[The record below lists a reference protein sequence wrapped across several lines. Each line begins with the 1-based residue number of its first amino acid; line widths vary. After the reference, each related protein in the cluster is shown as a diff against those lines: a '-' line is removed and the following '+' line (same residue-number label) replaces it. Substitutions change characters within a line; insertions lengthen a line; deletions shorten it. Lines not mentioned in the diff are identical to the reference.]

1 MFVILAKLLASLVS
15 ILYHCILRD
24 YLYANVYNIAV
35 IWSVDTNDWYLPSD
49 PSFNPQWITNNVTE
63 WASKNTTQG
72 GVSLAHDLYKET
84 VDAALNYLP
93 ILEDAYNLKTVA
105 QCNSQAPYKE
115 GNGTAG
121 GKNGTQP
128 SASSSAGASASSKPS
143 SEPGN
148 KKEDAEKDSV
158 TKGQENDESAAS
170 TLVMSA
176 TSMLLVLAA
185 AAALSA

>member
-1 MFVILAKLLASLVS
+1 M
-15 ILYHCILRD
+15 
-24 YLYANVYNIAV
+24 YNIAV

-49 PSFNPQWITNNVTE
+49 PSFNAQWITNNVTE

-121 GKNGTQP
+121 GNNGTQP
-128 SASSSAGASASSKPS
+128 SASSSAGASGSASASSKPS

-158 TKGQENDESAAS
+158 TKGQDESAAS

-185 AAALSA
+185 TALSA

>member
-1 MFVILAKLLASLVS
+1 M
-15 ILYHCILRD
+15 
-24 YLYANVYNIAV
+24 
-35 IWSVDTNDWYLPSD
+35 DTNDWYLPSD
-49 PSFNPQWITNNVTE
+49 PTFKQEWITNNVTE

-93 ILEDAYNLKTVA
+93 ILEDAYDLKTVA

-115 GNGTAG
+115 GNGTA
-121 GKNGTQP
+121 NGNNGNKP
-128 SASSSAGASASSKPS
+128 SASSSAGASGSASESSKPT
-143 SEPGN
+143 SESDD

-158 TKGQENDESAAS
+158 TKGEDDESAAS

-185 AAALSA
+185 SALSA